1 MSEADGLIFGQILDG
16 KGGGQSTDWAGIRNW
31 VPADGPLW
39 IHLDRNSD
47 FSRRWL
53 SQEAGLDPI
62 VVDALLAEETRPR
75 TVNIGEGL
83 LIILRGVNLNPGAD
97 PEDMIAVRLWI
108 DESRVIS
115 MRARTV
121 MAIVDINDQ
130 IEVGHGPRDT
140 SDLLVRLT
148 ARLVDRMAPV
158 IAELDDLTD
167 GLEDE
172 LLTKESREIRHGL
185 RDLRRTAIGLRR
197 YLAPQRDA
205 MARLT
210 SEEVPWLDGRQKA
223 RLREVTDR
231 VIRFVEDLDEVRE
244 RAAVIQDELMGRL
257 SEQMNRN
264 MYLLSVVAA
273 IMLPLGL
280 LTGLLGINVGG
291 MPGAESNWGFP
302 IVCVLLA
309 CIAIVEIILVR
320 RLHWV

>member
-1 MSEADGLIFGQILDG
+1 MSEGDGLIFGQKLDG
-16 KGGGQSTDWAGIRNW
+16 NGGGQTIDWGGVRNW
-31 VPADGPLW
+31 VPDDGPLW
-39 IHLDRNSD
+39 IHLDRNSEVC
-47 FSRRWL
+47 RRWL
-53 SQEAGLDPI
+53 SDEAGLDSI

-75 TVNIGEGL
+75 TVNMGQGL

-97 PEDMIAVRLWI
+97 PEDMIAVRLWV
-108 DESRVIS
+108 DEHRVIS

-121 MAIVDINDQ
+121 MATADINDEIQ
-130 IEVGHGPRDT
+130 AGHGPRDT
-140 SDLLVRLT
+140 SDFLVRLA

-158 IAELDDLTD
+158 VEELDDLTD
-167 GLEDE
+167 GLEDA
-172 LLTKESREIRHGL
+172 LLTGESREIRQGL

-210 SEEVPWLDGRQKA
+210 SEEVPWLGGRQKA

-231 VIRFVEDLDEVRE
+231 VIRYVEDLDEVRE
-244 RAAVIQDELMGRL
+244 RAAVVQDELMNRL

-291 MPGAESNWGFP
+291 MPGAESHWGFP

-309 CIAIVEIILVR
+309 GIAVVEIILVR
-320 RLHWV
+320 RLHWI